1 VSRPIVG
8 VTSYVEQAR
17 FGAWDVPAALIP
29 LSYVQAIE
37 RAGGRALVVPPTE
50 DAVEETLDALDGLL
64 LSGGSDLDP
73 SLYGADAHPETRN
86 IRPGRDLAEM
96 ALLRA
101 ALARD
106 LPVLAVCRGSQVLN
120 VARGGNLVQHLPET
134 LGNEAHRETPGVFS
148 DHGVQVDPSSRLG
161 GIVGTSVEVKS
172 HHHQGYGDLGEGLRV
187 VARAEDGTIE
197 AVEDPERRF
206 AVGVLWH
213 PEAGED
219 AALFEALVSEARDYR
234 ATRASRTR

>member
-37 RAGGRALVVPPTE
+37 KAGGRALVVPPTE
-50 DAVEETLDALDGLL
+50 DGVEETLDALDGLL

-73 SLYGADAHPETRN
+73 SLYDEDVHPETRN
-86 IRPGRDLAEM
+86 IRPERDLAEM

-134 LGNEAHRETPGVFS
+134 VGTEAHRETPGVFS
-148 DHGVQVDPSSRLG
+148 DHGVEVDPDSRLG
-161 GIVGTSVEVKS
+161 GIVGASVDVKS
-172 HHHQGYGDLGEGLRV
+172 HHHQGYGELGEGLRV

-213 PEAGED
+213 PEEGED
-219 AALFEALVSEARDYR
+219 AALFEALVAEAREY
-234 ATRASRTR
+234 RASRRGS

>member
-161 GIVGTSVEVKS
+161 GIVGTSVDVKS

>member
-1 VSRPIVG
+1 MRPIVG

-37 RAGGRALVVPPTE
+37 RAGGRALVVPPAE
-50 DAVEETLDALDGLL
+50 DGVEETLDALDGLL

-73 SLYGADAHPETRN
+73 SLYGEDAHPETRN
-86 IRPGRDLAEM
+86 IRPQRDLAEM

-120 VARGGNLVQHLPET
+120 VARGGNLVQHLPEA
-134 LGNEAHRETPGVFS
+134 LGTQAHRETPGVFS
-148 DHGVQVDPSSRLG
+148 DHGVEVDPDSRLG
-161 GIVGTSVEVKS
+161 GIVGASVDVKS
-172 HHHQGYGDLGEGLRV
+172 HHHQGYGELGEGLRV
-187 VARAEDGTIE
+187 VARAEDGTVE

-213 PEAGED
+213 PEEGED
-219 AALFEALVSEARDYR
+219 AALFEALVAEARDYGAR
-234 ATRASRTR
+234 RGSSRTR

>member
-1 VSRPIVG
+1 VSRPIIG

-161 GIVGTSVEVKS
+161 GIVGTSVDVKS